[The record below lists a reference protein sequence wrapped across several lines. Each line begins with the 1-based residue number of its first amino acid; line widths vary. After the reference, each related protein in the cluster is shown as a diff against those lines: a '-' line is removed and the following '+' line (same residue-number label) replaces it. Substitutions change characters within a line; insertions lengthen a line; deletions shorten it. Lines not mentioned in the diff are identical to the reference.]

1 MLSDDHLTLER
12 RVIVRIRD
20 GLHARPA
27 AQFVKR
33 ARGYAAELWLDHG
46 GKSASAKNAVKLM
59 LLAVKENAEIV
70 LRAEGADAAAALEE
84 LTRFLE
90 TEDEGTSSPLAP
102 PAAHDT
108 ASPGA
113 AGSAAAPLAPA
124 ARRGTGASPGVALG
138 PAFRYFPETLEPPH
152 HHVPEAARPA
162 EAARYDAAVARAAA
176 SLGQCTALAPES
188 DDAQI
193 GGIAAALVEIVR
205 DADLDA
211 AIRLRIAEGMDAVTA
226 VLDAGGE
233 LAATFAGLSDA
244 YMQARAEDVLSV
256 SRAIALACLG
266 RQDPSIATIAEGA
279 IIIADELTAWDL
291 ARAPGARIG
300 GIVCTRGA
308 ATAHAAIIARTRGI
322 PAVFGIAGLEQV
334 ADGTMIGL
342 DGSCGD
348 VVIDPDAATLSAL
361 RARARGESAARDALA
376 GFRDV
381 APRTRAGEAI
391 VIAANL
397 GSVGEIGVARQEG
410 AMGIGLFRT
419 ELLFIEARR
428 PLGEDEQVAAYARLA
443 TAFPGHHVTIRTLDV
458 GGDKPVPGIDIP
470 AEDNPF
476 LGWRGLRYCLDRP
489 ELFAVQLRALLRAA
503 VHGNLR
509 IMLPMVSDPG
519 ELRRTRALIETCRAA
534 LAAAGIPHAVPPL
547 GIMIET
553 PAAALLADSLA
564 AEVAFF
570 SIGTNDLTQYI
581 MAADRMNPRVSGLNR
596 PDHPA
601 VMRAIEMV
609 AAAGQRAGIPVCM
622 CGEAAARPDLI
633 PRFVQLGLTELSM
646 TPAAVLRAKE
656 VVTLI

>member
-12 RVIVRIRD
+12 RVTVRIRD

-46 GKSASAKNAVKLM
+46 GRSASAKNAVKLM

-70 LRAEGADAAAALEE
+70 LRAEGADAAAALDE

-90 TEDEGTSSPLAP
+90 TEDEGTASPLAAAASHDAAP
-102 PAAHDT
+102 PGDKGT
-108 ASPGA
+108 T
-113 AGSAAAPLAPA
+113 APLATA
-124 ARRGTGASPGVALG
+124 ARRGIGASPGVALG

-152 HHVPEAARPA
+152 HHVPDAARPA
-162 EAARYDAAVARAAA
+162 EAARYAAAAERAAA
-176 SLGQCTALAPES
+176 ALGQCAALAPES
-188 DDAQI
+188 DDAPI

-300 GIVCTRGA
+300 GIVCARGA

-334 ADGTMIGL
+334 ADGAMIGL
-342 DGSCGD
+342 DGSSGE
-348 VVIDPDAATLSAL
+348 VVIDPDAETLSAL

-376 GFRDV
+376 AFRDV

-428 PLGEDEQVAAYARLA
+428 PLDEDEQVAAYARLA
-443 TAFPGHHVTIRTLDV
+443 TAFPDHHVTIRTLDV

-470 AEDNPF
+470 DEDNPF

-509 IMLPMVSDPG
+509 IMLPMVSDPD

-534 LAAAGIPHAVPPL
+534 LAAAGVPHAVPPL

-553 PAAALLADSLA
+553 PAAALMADSLA

-609 AAAGQRAGIPVCM
+609 AAAGRRAGIPVCM

-656 VVTLI
+656 VVTQI

>member
-1 MLSDDHLTLER
+1 MSDDHLTLER

-27 AQFVKR
+27 AQLVKR

-70 LRAEGADAAAALEE
+70 LHAEGADAAAALDE

-90 TEDEGTSSPLAP
+90 TEDEGTLSPLAP
-102 PAAHDT
+102 S

-113 AGSAAAPLAPA
+113 AGTTASPLAPA
-124 ARRGTGASPGVALG
+124 ARRGIGASPGVALG

-162 EAARYDAAVARAAA
+162 EAARYEAAAARAAA
-176 SLGQCTALAPES
+176 ALGQCAALAPES
-188 DDAQI
+188 GDAPI
-193 GGIAAALVEIVR
+193 GGIADALVEIVR

-233 LAATFAGLSDA
+233 IAATFAGLSDA

-279 IIIADELTAWDL
+279 VIIADELTAWDL

-322 PAVFGIAGLEQV
+322 PAVFGIARLEQV

-342 DGSCGD
+342 DGSSGD

-361 RARARGESAARDALA
+361 QARVRGESAARDALA
-376 GFRDV
+376 AFRDV

-428 PLGEDEQVAAYARLA
+428 PLGEDEQVVAYERLA
-443 TAFPGHHVTIRTLDV
+443 TAFPGQHVTIRTLDV

-503 VHGNLR
+503 V
-509 IMLPMVSDPG
+509 
-519 ELRRTRALIETCRAA
+519 
-534 LAAAGIPHAVPPL
+534 
-547 GIMIET
+547 
-553 PAAALLADSLA
+553 
-564 AEVAFF
+564 
-570 SIGTNDLTQYI
+570 
-581 MAADRMNPRVSGLNR
+581 
-596 PDHPA
+596 
-601 VMRAIEMV
+601 
-609 AAAGQRAGIPVCM
+609 
-622 CGEAAARPDLI
+622 
-633 PRFVQLGLTELSM
+633 
-646 TPAAVLRAKE
+646 
-656 VVTLI
+656 